1 MNFKRFDNESS
12 WVIHPWNVMKHQ
24 TMICWWQIPIQDEV
38 KGGLFSTSFV
48 CLCQPFKKA
57 FTLNYSEVFEQ
68 SRFQTYPVWSVSS
81 IIFAGSK
88 LWIALGRSSWPPDVF
103 ALARLT
109 VKVEP
114 AFSTAYQGV
123 GQHNDPTSESVSTCA
138 VATPKLTA
146 YSTNQYQ
153 RSASISRTSNISV
166 SLGRPLNDIMPSTTP
181 KNTAKY

>member
-1 MNFKRFDNESS
+1 MNRHESS
-12 WVIHPWNVMKHQ
+12 IHETSWNIKPWYADD
-24 TMICWWQIPIQDEV
+24 WWQIPIQDEA
-38 KGGLFSTSFV
+38 KGGSFSKSFV

-88 LWIALGRSSWPPDVF
+88 LWIALGKSSWPPDVF

-114 AFSTAYQGV
+114 AFSTAYHGV
-123 GQHNDPTSESVSTCA
+123 GQHNDPTSESVSTCSEA
-138 VATPKLTA
+138 HPNLQPTA
-146 YSTNQYQ
+146 PTNTKDPHQF
-153 RSASISRTSNISV
+153 RSTSNISV
-166 SLGRPLNDIMPSTTP
+166 PLGKPLNAIMPSTTQ